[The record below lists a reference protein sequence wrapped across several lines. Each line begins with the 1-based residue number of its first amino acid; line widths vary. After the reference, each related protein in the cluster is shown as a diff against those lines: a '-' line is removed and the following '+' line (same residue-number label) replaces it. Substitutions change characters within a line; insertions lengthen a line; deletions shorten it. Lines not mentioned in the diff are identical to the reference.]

1 MSSKLTKLTRCL
13 SGLLKAQLLMFQF
26 KILHHILPTNAT
38 LHRFGIKEHNHC
50 HLCAEKQTLAR
61 LFATCLMLS
70 YFGHVLL
77 TGGTEKNNTT
87 ITLSEEQ
94 ILYGIT
100 DTLPRGLSLN
110 LCIIIAKCYIYIA
123 LKMRKVISWMP
134 FWLSLEIKY

>member
-1 MSSKLTKLTRCL
+1 
-13 SGLLKAQLLMFQF
+13 MFQF
-26 KILHHILPTNAT
+26 KILHHILLTNAT
-38 LHRFGIKEHNHC
+38 LHRFGIKEHDHC

-77 TGGTEKNNTT
+77 TGGTEKNNTA

-123 LKMRKVISWMP
+123 LKMRKTISWMP